1 MLTVDRVLQDRYQLK
16 QKLGHNAGRQT
27 WLAKDLETSESVVVK
42 LLTFGGDVQ
51 WDDLKLFEREAQV
64 LQQLDHPRIPKYRD
78 YFSIDDKSLWFGLV
92 QEYIPGKSLRELLD
106 GGKKFTDAQVF
117 NIAMAVLE
125 ILMYLHELSPS
136 VLHRDI
142 KPSNLIAGE
151 DEQIYLVDFGA
162 VQDKA
167 SAEGKTFTVVG
178 TYGYAPMEQF
188 GGRAVPASDLYAL
201 GATLIHLLTGLSP
214 AELPQA
220 DDASIQFSDR
230 TSAAPRLIKWIEKLT
245 APAVKFRFS
254 NARQALAAFES
265 GAVLRPESK
274 PKSISQTPIARIPA
288 KLFDTRITVTRSE
301 TSLKINVP
309 GRMASSASGIVLSK
323 ANSSQILGILAFIFL
338 IAFALVL
345 LYGRFLLPLIPI
357 SLFFAFIGV
366 ILLFDWV
373 GNTYIEFKR
382 HLFEIQNEMF
392 SQTLSRTKG
401 LIADIQY
408 VLAYARG
415 TAKNGDPIS
424 MAIAIQTKD
433 KRHMIGGISPLTSS
447 ISPRE
452 AAWLVQEIQD
462 WLAEISEQEQN
473 S

>member
-1 MLTVDRVLQDRYQLK
+1 MLTVDQVLQDRYQLK

-27 WLAKDLETSESVVVK
+27 WLAQDLETSESVVVK

-78 YFSIDDKSLWFGLV
+78 YFSIDDKALWFGLV

-106 GGKKFTDAQVF
+106 SGKKFTDAQVL
-117 NIAMAVLE
+117 NIAIAILE
-125 ILMYLHELSPS
+125 ILIYLHELSPS

-142 KPSNLIAGE
+142 KPSNLIAGA

-214 AELPQA
+214 ADLPQA

-230 TSAAPRLIKWIEKLT
+230 TGAAPRLVKWIEKLT

-265 GAVLRPESK
+265 GAVLRPEPK
-274 PKSISQTPIARIPA
+274 PKSVSQTPIARIPA
-288 KLFDTRITVTRSE
+288 NLFDTRITVTRSQS
-301 TSLKINVP
+301 SLNINIP
-309 GRMASSASGIVLSK
+309 GRMVKSIVGKTSK
-323 ANSSQILGILAFIFL
+323 AIGWEGLISSCLLVYIL
-338 IAFALVL
+338 
-345 LYGRFLLPLIPI
+345 I
-357 SLFFAFIGV
+357 SLLSMGFLFPLVPILLIVGFVGFP
-366 ILLFDWV
+366 LLFDYYGSTNV
-373 GNTYIEFKR
+373 EFNQNF
-382 HLFEIQNEMF
+382 FEIKNEMF
-392 SQTLSRTKG
+392 NRSLGQSKG

-424 MAIAIQTKD
+424 MAIAIQTKS
-433 KRHMIGGISPLTSS
+433 KRNMIGGLTAISSP
-447 ISPRE
+447 IKPRE
-452 AAWLVQEIQD
+452 AAWLVQEIQN
-462 WLAEISEQEQN
+462 WLAEINEQEKA
-473 S
+473 